1 MAIFWYYKHH
11 YNYQSYPLHW
21 NLSQID
27 AVGEVAGKALAAY
40 KNISEILNVDM
51 YSFTSA
57 HSRIQEL
64 LKGKDSFMNLSRNL
78 AQKAQ
83 ARERTTVNN

>member
-1 MAIFWYYKHH
+1 M
-11 YNYQSYPLHW
+11 HW